1 MSELS
6 DVITSRI
13 ISAHSRVKDAT
24 GMPRLINFQVD
35 VVCAFNNVPSSK
47 DYDPQI
53 PVDNGA
59 LFRIN
64 YLTAKDKRET
74 VFFET
79 KHLAEN
85 FIAQLR
91 DPDSQIYKDAA

>member
-1 MSELS
+1 MSELN

-13 ISAHSRVKDAT
+13 ISSHTRVKDAK

-35 VVCAFNNVPSSK
+35 LVCAFNNVPSSK

-59 LFRIN
+59 LIRIN
-64 YLTAKDKRET
+64 YLTANNERET
-74 VFFET
+74 VFFQT
-79 KHLAEN
+79 KRLAEN